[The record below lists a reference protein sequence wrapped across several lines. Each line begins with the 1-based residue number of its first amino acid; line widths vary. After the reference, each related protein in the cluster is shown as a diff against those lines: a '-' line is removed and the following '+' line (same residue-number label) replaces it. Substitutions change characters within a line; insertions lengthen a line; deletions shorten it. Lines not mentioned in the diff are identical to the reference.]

1 MRKPSEDH
9 SFHFFSVFCGDGGV
23 GVGGGV
29 GLVWRQLH
37 GSGIVVSTKKRE
49 TKATGGAR
57 ARSPATIRHIVPFSC
72 YANETSQ
79 HVGN

>member
-9 SFHFFSVFCGDGGV
+9 SFHFFFSFFCGDGGV
-23 GVGGGV
+23 GVGGG
-29 GLVWRQLH
+29 
-37 GSGIVVSTKKRE
+37 
-49 TKATGGAR
+49 GGACLAPITR
-57 ARSPATIRHIVPFSC
+57 QRHRGVNKKNAKQKPLAPATIRHIVPFSC

>member
-9 SFHFFSVFCGDGGV
+9 SFHFFFLYFVVMVVLVLGV
-23 GVGGGV
+23 GV

-57 ARSPATIRHIVPFSC
+57 ALARNDPSHRPF
-72 YANETSQ
+72 
-79 HVGN
+79 

>member
-1 MRKPSEDH
+1 M
-9 SFHFFSVFCGDGGV
+9 VVLVLGV
-23 GVGGGV
+23 GV

-57 ARSPATIRHIVPFSC
+57 ALARNDPSHRPF
-72 YANETSQ
+72 
-79 HVGN
+79 